1 MNQNGEKCSPDLTQR
16 VDFTNA
22 EQMAQDAWLFLTND
36 EMPNKYKI
44 SKKAFLHEVGCMLE
58 LMKGHYETRIAA
70 LKEYNELLT
79 DELSDMAG
87 SAFAHGWRSTRVEQG
102 EAFREKIRLLEEVT
116 HVSPHSQNQP
126 PL

>member
-1 MNQNGEKCSPDLTQR
+1 MKELNQR

-36 EMPNKYKI
+36 EMPDKYKI
-44 SKKAFLHEVGCMLE
+44 DKKAFLHEVGCMLE
-58 LMKGHYETRIAA
+58 LMKGQYETRIAA

-87 SAFAHGWRSTRVEQG
+87 AAFVHGWRSKRVEQG
-102 EAFREKIRLLEEVT
+102 ELLRGKIKQLEG
-116 HVSPHSQNQP
+116 VSLAP
-126 PL
+126 